1 MPKLTEY
8 ELAYICYYS
17 KRVELTALAAGF
29 EPKLK
34 EIMPLLDDL
43 RRKGIFD
50 FFDEYPNLLDCKEE
64 QIEGFIKKL

>member
-17 KRVELTALAAGF
+17 ERVELTALAAGF

-34 EIMPLLDDL
+34 LREIMPLSDDL
-43 RRKGIFD
+43 RKKGIFD
-50 FFDEYPNLLDCKEE
+50 FYKNTYQELLEE
-64 QIEGFIKKL
+64 

>member
-17 KRVELTALAAGF
+17 ERVELTALAAGF

-34 EIMPLLDDL
+34 LREIMPLLDDL
-43 RRKGIFD
+43 RKKGIFD
-50 FFDEYPNLLDCKEE
+50 FYKNTYQELLEE
-64 QIEGFIKKL
+64 